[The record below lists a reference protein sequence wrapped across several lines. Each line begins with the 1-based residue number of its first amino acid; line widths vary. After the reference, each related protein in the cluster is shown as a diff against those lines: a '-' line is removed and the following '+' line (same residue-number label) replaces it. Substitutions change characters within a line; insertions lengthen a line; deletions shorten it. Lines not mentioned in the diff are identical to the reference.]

1 MMLVNDPPSVSRMQR
16 IALTMMVAMLAT
28 LPVWTNKI
36 YYRDDLYRILDGDRS
51 TWLSNGRPGTWLLQ
65 SLISFG
71 NTVSDISPL
80 NLLLGL
86 LALSVAAVFF
96 TERLRIPLASFWSF
110 LPPLFVILNPFLT
123 QGMLYTYDSLTILF
137 SFAGA
142 MLASMVNRSKPF
154 QEVIYTAL
162 ILLLIQTLY
171 QPGLNVYIACVA
183 LLVVSRLVN
192 DQTSWKWLCG
202 KIVALGIAILVY
214 KLAMNYLLPVKID
227 WYSMKHS
234 KLLSLNSDS
243 LRVFIDTIK
252 AFSDLS
258 LSAYPRGMMI
268 FVWLPL
274 LMMFSGLIL
283 MARNLKQQQK
293 LTLSALILLFSAGL
307 IVIIA
312 IPGLS
317 LALALPLFAPRMLG
331 ACSITFLF
339 CFYVAVY
346 ALPAIRNWLAGLS
359 AILLFYHLVVMLVT
373 FNTVVNDQRYQ
384 MEVMNQIKITLS
396 APAAQSIDSLAFIG
410 QLNDAPEVQTN
421 IRNFPIIDHIRMKML
436 GESEPWIWLALI
448 KHAGLRLKAV
458 KATDEMRVI
467 KPRQYLSQ
475 GADFDAFQDGQTLV
489 IDFRKSGGQINK
501 P

>member
-1 MMLVNDPPSVSRMQR
+1 MMPVNDPPSVSRMQR
-16 IALTMMVAMLAT
+16 IALTMLIAMLAT
-28 LPVWTNKI
+28 LPVWTTKI

-51 TWLSNGRPGTWLLQ
+51 VWLSNGRPGTWLLQ
-65 SLISFG
+65 ALISFG

-86 LALSVAAVFF
+86 LALSITAVFF
-96 TERLRIPLASFWSF
+96 TERLKIPLNGYWSF
-110 LPPLFVILNPFLT
+110 LPPLFIVLNPFLA
-123 QGMLYTYDSLTILF
+123 QVMLYSFDSLTILL

-154 QEVIYTAL
+154 QEVIYSAL

-183 LLVVSRLVN
+183 LLAIARLNN
-192 DQTSWKWLCG
+192 DQSTWTWLAG

-214 KLAMNYLLPVKID
+214 KLSMNYLLPVKID

-234 KLLSLNSDS
+234 KLLLPNSESLP
-243 LRVFIDTIK
+243 VIIETIK
-252 AFSDLS
+252 MFSRLF
-258 LSAYPRGMMI
+258 LSAYPRGLMI
-268 FVWLPL
+268 FLLLPL
-274 LMMFSGLIL
+274 LMLFSGLIL
-283 MARNLKQQQK
+283 MARSLNQQRK
-293 LTLSALILLFSAGL
+293 LTVSAAILMLSAGL
-307 IVIIA
+307 IVIMA

-317 LALALPLFAPRMLG
+317 LALATPLFAPRMLG

-339 CFYVAVY
+339 CFYVSVHT
-346 ALPAIRNWLAGLS
+346 LPAIRNWLAGFS
-359 AILLFYHLVVMLVT
+359 VILLFYHLVVMLIS

-384 MEVMNQIKITLS
+384 MDVMNQIKITLS
-396 APAAQSIDSLAFIG
+396 APGAQSIDSLAFVG

-448 KHAGLRLKAV
+448 KNAGLRLKAV
-458 KATDEMRVI
+458 KATEEMRVI
-467 KPRQYLSQ
+467 KPREYLSQ
-475 GADFDAFQDGQTLV
+475 GADFDAFKDGQTMV
-489 IDFRKSGGQINK
+489 IDFRKSGGQVNQ
-501 P
+501 

>member
-1 MMLVNDPPSVSRMQR
+1 MQR
-16 IALTMMVAMLAT
+16 IALTMLIAMLAT
-28 LPVWTNKI
+28 LPVWTTKI

-51 TWLSNGRPGTWLLQ
+51 VWLSNGRPGTWLLQ
-65 SLISFG
+65 ALISFG

-86 LALSVAAVFF
+86 LALSITAVFF
-96 TERLRIPLASFWSF
+96 TERLKIPLNGYWSF
-110 LPPLFVILNPFLT
+110 LPPLFIVLNPFLA
-123 QGMLYTYDSLTILF
+123 QVMLYSFDSLTILL

-154 QEVIYTAL
+154 QEVIYSAL

-183 LLVVSRLVN
+183 LLAIARLNN
-192 DQTSWKWLCG
+192 DQSTWTWLAG

-214 KLAMNYLLPVKID
+214 KLSMNYLLPVKID

-234 KLLSLNSDS
+234 KLLLPNSESLP
-243 LRVFIDTIK
+243 VIIETIK
-252 AFSDLS
+252 MFSRLF
-258 LSAYPRGMMI
+258 LSAYPRGLMI
-268 FVWLPL
+268 FLLLPL
-274 LMMFSGLIL
+274 LMLFSGLIL
-283 MARNLKQQQK
+283 MARSLNQQRK
-293 LTLSALILLFSAGL
+293 LTVSAAILMLSAGL
-307 IVIIA
+307 IVIMA

-317 LALALPLFAPRMLG
+317 LTLATPLFAPRMLG

-339 CFYVAVY
+339 CFYVSVHT
-346 ALPAIRNWLAGLS
+346 LPAIRNWLAGFS
-359 AILLFYHLVVMLVT
+359 VILLFYHLVVMLIS

-384 MEVMNQIKITLS
+384 MDVMNQIKITLS
-396 APAAQSIDSLAFIG
+396 APGAQSIDSLAFVG

-448 KHAGLRLKAV
+448 KNAGLRLKAV
-458 KATDEMRVI
+458 KATEEMRVI
-467 KPRQYLSQ
+467 KPREYLSQ
-475 GADFDAFQDGQTLV
+475 GADFDAFKDGQTMV
-489 IDFRKSGGQINK
+489 IDFRKSGGQVNQ
-501 P
+501 

>member
-1 MMLVNDPPSVSRMQR
+1 MQR
-16 IALTMMVAMLAT
+16 IALTMLIAMLAT
-28 LPVWTNKI
+28 LPVWTTKI

-51 TWLSNGRPGTWLLQ
+51 VWLSNGRPGTWLLQ
-65 SLISFG
+65 ALISFG

-86 LALSVAAVFF
+86 LALSITAVFF
-96 TERLRIPLASFWSF
+96 TERLKIPLNGYWSF
-110 LPPLFVILNPFLT
+110 LPPLFIVLNPFLA
-123 QGMLYTYDSLTILF
+123 QVMLYSFDSLTILL

-154 QEVIYTAL
+154 QEVIYSAL

-183 LLVVSRLVN
+183 LLAIARLNN
-192 DQTSWKWLCG
+192 DQSTWTWLAG

-214 KLAMNYLLPVKID
+214 KLSMNYLLPVKID

-234 KLLSLNSDS
+234 KLLLPNSESLP
-243 LRVFIDTIK
+243 VIIETIK
-252 AFSDLS
+252 MFSRLF
-258 LSAYPRGMMI
+258 LSAYPRGLMI
-268 FVWLPL
+268 FLLLPL
-274 LMMFSGLIL
+274 LMLFSGLIL
-283 MARNLKQQQK
+283 MARSLNQQRK
-293 LTLSALILLFSAGL
+293 LTVSAAILMLSAGL
-307 IVIIA
+307 IVIMA

-317 LALALPLFAPRMLG
+317 LALATPLFAPRMLG

-339 CFYVAVY
+339 CFYVSVHT
-346 ALPAIRNWLAGLS
+346 LPAIRNWLAGFS
-359 AILLFYHLVVMLVT
+359 VILLFYHLVVMLIS

-384 MEVMNQIKITLS
+384 MDVMNQIKITLS
-396 APAAQSIDSLAFIG
+396 APGAQSIDSLAFVG

-448 KHAGLRLKAV
+448 KNAGLRLKAV
-458 KATDEMRVI
+458 KATEEMRVI
-467 KPRQYLSQ
+467 KPREYLSQ
-475 GADFDAFQDGQTLV
+475 GADFDAFKDGQTMV
-489 IDFRKSGGQINK
+489 IDFRKSGGQVNQ
-501 P
+501 